1 MLMTTPSRASVAQ
14 SASRS
19 LQNSKGNKVTV
30 AKEQYALQQQQVRR
44 VYQVRVT
51 SLG

>member
-19 LQNSKGNKVTV
+19 PQNSKDNKVTV
-30 AKEQYALQQQQVRR
+30 AREQYVLQQQQVRR
-44 VYQVRVT
+44 VVQGG
-51 SLG
+51 LW